1 MISQPAEKAMA
12 TSVIPQPT
20 QISSI
25 TLEPTS
31 GSKWTGGSMRIRKRG
46 GICEIKFE
54 GVVLS
59 TLTARETIA
68 MVPDGYKPDT
78 EVYFLSSEGGSS
90 FLITSGGELKA
101 NSQPAG
107 TKWAT
112 GVYISA

>member
-1 MISQPAEKAMA
+1 MA
-12 TSVIPQPT
+12 TSTIPQPT
-20 QISSI
+20 QITSI
-25 TLEPTS
+25 TLEPVS

-54 GVVLS
+54 GVKLSVLS
-59 TLTARETIA
+59 ARETIA
-68 MVPDGYKPDT
+68 MVPEGYRPDT

-107 TKWAT
+107 TIWAT